1 MTSEP
6 SEEAI
11 LSFVSFTSTTRE
23 QAILFLKANNLDS
36 RKAINAY
43 FEDPTGSQLNV
54 PAWENETSLT
64 PLGYG
69 QQDYG
74 PRMPAT
80 APPSRPPSRVNMTD
94 TNQSSGNDSTA
105 TNISGSSG
113 KPAAA
118 AGQGL
123 SLAEREEQELQ
134 QAVAMSLHQGM
145 GTQETGVTAAAPSQA
160 HFGKATRDNYEEG
173 AWAMTLFNESAQEVL
188 ISPDP
193 EDRKRVGEE
202 PVFIRPT
209 QNNLYLGGFL
219 TILHEI
225 PLAREALLARKKLL
239 FDYGNDGNWWNGQAI
254 NLPKIVTIHEGS
266 DDSDW
271 EDPIYETQRLMAFLD
286 STTRAFGSSDA
297 LANMR
302 QMHATSSDSEEAVAR
317 FLETW
322 HSAAI
327 RADPDSPLSMAF
339 MSHAYK
345 REFVEEDNDDPV
357 SRELFVFEPVVDQG
371 HGQTLYDV
379 LDSAIWSD
387 RPGENLDDVW
397 LEHVGE
403 ILVMKLD
410 SPENVQSVDVEIP
423 PVFYPDRYLSTCQ
436 HLAREMRL
444 KKLEAHQ
451 AVMRI
456 EQLIY
461 HYKTP
466 PNSVSSLS
474 RSEVLEKAAS
484 ATPVALRTALDGN
497 SKSMTP
503 EVAKEKAERI
513 TQQLRALATK
523 IEEKVKALD
532 VEKQKALEAMRT
544 YSKML
549 TEPSQSPHEP
559 PSHRY
564 TLQGVCTEPHVT
576 YVLKNRET
584 KVRGDSMD
592 VDGEMQDD
600 RQWWRISFST
610 EDGKTRQAEKKEAQ
624 GDTPA
629 TQSGDVVGYTA
640 RKVQQI
646 DVLKAAREEGRS
658 VLLVYASDA
667 AMDSPVNP
675 APPQLQGFVSKDNEA
690 FAVECDQAV
699 TEADNDNSS
708 GVLLNSTGSENQP
721 RPSRPD
727 QDVNVFDYEVPG
739 FDSEKE
745 AGQEMQEKKRSSFLA
760 TTGPGTVAQQQLYRP
775 VDENNDDWDHAPS
788 DDEMV
793 DHVEHAPAQ

>member
-1 MTSEP
+1 MLRLL
-6 SEEAI
+6 I
-11 LSFVSFTSTTRE
+11 LLCT
-23 QAILFLKANNLDS
+23 A
-36 RKAINAY
+36 
-43 FEDPTGSQLNV
+43 
-54 PAWENETSLT
+54 
-64 PLGYG
+64 LGYG

-74 PRMPAT
+74 PRLPAT

-94 TNQSSGNDSTA
+94 TTQSSGNDSMA
-105 TNISGSSG
+105 TNVSGSSG
-113 KPAAA
+113 KPA

-173 AWAMTLFNESAQEVL
+173 AWAMTLFNETAQEVL

-193 EDRKRVGEE
+193 EDRKRIGEE

-219 TILHEI
+219 TIIHEI
-225 PLAREALLARKKLL
+225 PLAREALLLRKKLL
-239 FDYGNDGNWWNGQAI
+239 FDYGNDKHWWNGQSI

-286 STTRAFGSSDA
+286 STKRAFGSSDA
-297 LANMR
+297 LTNMR
-302 QMHATSSDSEEAVAR
+302 QMYATSSDSEEAVAR

-327 RADPDSPLSMAF
+327 RADPDNPLSMAF

-345 REFVEEDNDDPV
+345 RELMEEDNEEPV

-423 PVFYPDRYLSTCQ
+423 AVFYPDRYLSTCQ

-444 KKLEAHQ
+444 KKLEAQQ

-466 PNSVSSLS
+466 PNPVGTLS

-484 ATPVALRTALDGN
+484 ATPVALKTALDGN

-523 IEEKVKALD
+523 IEEKVKALE
-532 VEKQKALEAMRT
+532 VEKQKALETMRT

-549 TEPSQSPHEP
+549 TEPSESPHGP
-559 PSHRY
+559 PSHKY
-564 TLQGVCTEPHVT
+564 TLRGVCTKPHVT
-576 YVLKNRET
+576 YLLKNRET
-584 KVRGDSMD
+584 KDRGDGMD
-592 VDGEMQDD
+592 VDGEKQDD
-600 RQWWRISFST
+600 SQWWRISFST
-610 EDGKTRQAEKKEAQ
+610 EDGKTRRAEKIEAQ
-624 GDTPA
+624 GDKTA

-640 RKVQQI
+640 RKVSEI
-646 DVLKAAREEGRS
+646 EVLKAAREEGRS

-667 AMDSPVNP
+667 AMDSTVNP
-675 APPQLQGFVSKDNEA
+675 APPQLQGFVNKDNEV
-690 FAVECDQAV
+690 FAVECDQAL

-708 GVLLNSTGSENQP
+708 GLLLNRTGSEKQP
-721 RPSRPD
+721 RPHRQD

-739 FDSEKE
+739 FDSEE
-745 AGQEMQEKKRSSFLA
+745 AGQEMQEKKRSSLLT
-760 TTGPGTVAQQQLYRP
+760 TTGPGSAAQPPLYRP
-775 VDENNDDWDHAPS
+775 VDDNDDSWDHAPS